1 MSSTQPIS
9 TIRCPSA
16 GSNPV
21 VSVSRTISR
30 MVGVFLGAAALAKL
44 GHDHLYL
51 LESVLEAFV
60 RHNHEI
66 GFCTFFFVGHLARM
80 QVVELLLGHPRPC
93 QDPLALH
100 RSEEHT
106 SELQ

>member
-30 MVGVFLGAAALAKL
+30 MIGVFLGAATLAQL
-44 GHDHLYL
+44 GQDHLDL
-51 LESVLEAFV
+51 LESVLEALV
-60 RHNHEI
+60 GHNHKM
-66 GFCTFFFVGHLARM
+66 GFCTLFFIRHLAGM
-80 QVVELLLGHPRPC
+80 KMVELFLRHARPC
-93 QDPLALH
+93 QDPLALNVR
-100 RSEEHT
+100 RS
-106 SELQ
+106 